1 MPNAYFTTPLL
12 FLINIAFGL
21 LLALFALRIIMRA
34 TGWEIHHPIS
44 QFIFRFSQPPIGW
57 LRRWLPASVQ
67 MVGKVDTATIILLA
81 VIAAIKVS
89 LISLIQYAAI
99 AAPIPLIFAMLHT
112 LVQLFITL
120 LSTSII
126 LQVILSWLSA
136 SGGNQNP
143 LSPLVYR
150 TNAPLLQPIQRLLP
164 ATGGLD
170 FSPFIALI
178 GLQLLGMLVLPLL
191 R

>member
-44 QFIFRFSQPPIGW
+44 QLIFRFTQPPIGW
-57 LRRWLPASVQ
+57 LRRWLPAAVQ
-67 MVGKVDTATIILLA
+67 MVGKVDTATLILLA
-81 VIAAIKVS
+81 VIAAIK
-89 LISLIQYAAI
+89 ISLIALIQQTVI
-99 AAPIPLIFAMLHT
+99 APIPLLFATLST

-150 TNAPLLQPIQRLLP
+150 TNAPLLKPIQRLLP